1 MEGPWWEWGAAAL
14 APVVGAPELTWEGMW
29 RWMREPERWARL
41 WPYVLAVITLL
52 AGWVAA
58 VLLRRLMQRVAR
70 RAGSEHGAVVAG
82 KLVFYAVIVAT
93 IFVALSEIGV
103 EIKGLLAAA
112 GILTV
117 AISFAAQTSV
127 SNVISGFFL
136 LFDRPFS
143 INDTIKVDQTLGIVH
158 SIGLLSSKVRTFDNL
173 VVRIPNEALLKST
186 ITNYSLF
193 NVRRIELLVTVE
205 YSANLDWVAEVV
217 LEAISTHSLLLDEP
231 APVVLVERLGERG
244 VELVARVW
252 CVSSDYVRA
261 RSELNALVAEA
272 LQEHG
277 ITIPFPQQVIYLRK
291 EPAPPEEP
299 VSGDEHED

>member
-1 MEGPWWEWGAAAL
+1 MEGPWWEFGAW
-14 APVVGAPELTWEGMW
+14 PVVAAPELTWEGVW
-29 RWMREPERWARL
+29 RWAREPERWAKL

-52 AGWVAA
+52 LGWVSA
-58 VLLRRLMQRVAR
+58 VMLRRLMQRVAR
-70 RAGSEHGAVVAG
+70 RAGSEHGALVAG
-82 KLVFYAVIVAT
+82 KLIFYTVIVAT
-93 IFVALSEIGV
+93 IFLALSGIGV

-143 INDTIKVDQTLGIVH
+143 INDTIKVEQTLGMVH

-193 NVRRIELLVTVE
+193 NVRRIELMVTVE
-205 YSANLDWVAEVV
+205 YSADLDRASEVL
-217 LEAISTHSLLLDEP
+217 LEAISNHSLLLDEP

-244 VELVARVW
+244 VELVSRVW
-252 CVSSDYVRA
+252 CVSQDYIRA
-261 RSELNALVAEA
+261 RSELNALVAVA

-291 EPAPPEEP
+291 EPEP
-299 VSGDEHED
+299 HRDMQAVDEHVD